1 MRLIA
6 SGKPAHT
13 LKPRTPG
20 NSRFSLRLDLYRALR
35 LVAGPVLA
43 HRVAFGFKGV
53 RHG

>member
-13 LKPRTPG
+13 LKTRTPG
-20 NSRFSLRLDLYRALR
+20 NPRFSLRLDLYRALR

-53 RHG
+53 RHD

>member
-6 SGKPAHT
+6 SGKLAHN
-13 LKPRTPG
+13 LKPRTSG

-43 HRVAFGFKGV
+43 HRVSFGFKGV
-53 RHG
+53 SHG

>member
-20 NSRFSLRLDLYRALR
+20 NSRFSLRL
-35 LVAGPVLA
+35 VAGPVLA
-43 HRVAFGFKGV
+43 HRVAFGFKGG